1 MTAPQIPLFLDPL
14 PNRTQKRQVFS
25 NNIDNFVNYQPT
37 QITGTNTVATFVND
51 TAVTVESVA
60 NIALTSVTSVNFK
73 GSWSNLTGAI
83 PDPAVDAT
91 TVFHGGLYYQA
102 LNAIADVTLSEPGV
116 TSDWALSAQS
126 GGRVM
131 ITPPLTLVISGR
143 YYINGAGIITI
154 PLPTALP
161 AGAIFDFA
169 KSPSI
174 EPNILVPGVDL
185 ITSKVGFDSDIDM
198 DVSELHLTVNN
209 NLWEV

>member
-60 NIALTSVTSVNFK
+60 NIALTSVTSVN
-73 GSWSNLTGAI
+73 GAI